1 MSDKDKIKYSRALV
15 PKYNTLY
22 IVIIVILVIVV
33 LSLIGFYFFITNK
46 KNEEELSMVT
56 NELVAIDV
64 PITTEEYP
72 SLIIEDKESDRQ
84 IGQAKMLMDYNQNC
98 SYSISYPEVG
108 IEEIDYLIYQ
118 QAIKL
123 KDDFINDF
131 FSVDMENR
139 SFTEHVD
146 YKSYLNDANT
156 IKLVFINTIIDDA
169 DVVVSKK
176 EYTHFFDLAS
186 GAEIDD
192 MHNVV
197 ERALVNSA
205 NQPLSGEEDI
215 SFTFVFSGD
224 TIRYASEGVGI
235 RSEKNT
241 KSTLVA
247 ELNEGEAVEYISG
260 DTDWDSIVYNGAICY
275 VKAGHLSRKRFLHK
289 DVEIEV
295 VDRGIDPNLPMVAI
309 TYDDGPNPNST
320 PRILDT
326 LEKHG
331 VVATFFD
338 LGQLVNTYPDIV
350 RREEKIGCEVGN
362 HSYSHKNF
370 NTLSDNE
377 IQEEITKS
385 ENAFIKALGHKTTLF
400 RAPYGNANLKV
411 RENVEY
417 PLIKWNV
424 DSLDWKSRNKNKILT
439 QINKTKDFD
448 GHIILLHS
456 IYNTTAD
463 ATEALIPELL
473 EKGYQLVTVS
483 ELAFYKGNTVLK
495 TAHEYGKF

>member
-176 EYTHFFDLAS
+176 EYTHFLIWHL
-186 GAEIDD
+186 G
-192 MHNVV
+192 
-197 ERALVNSA
+197 L
-205 NQPLSGEEDI
+205 
-215 SFTFVFSGD
+215 
-224 TIRYASEGVGI
+224 
-235 RSEKNT
+235 
-241 KSTLVA
+241 KST
-247 ELNEGEAVEYISG
+247 
-260 DTDWDSIVYNGAICY
+260 ICTM
-275 VKAGHLSRKRFLHK
+275 LL
-289 DVEIEV
+289 
-295 VDRGIDPNLPMVAI
+295 RGL
-309 TYDDGPNPNST
+309 
-320 PRILDT
+320 
-326 LEKHG
+326 
-331 VVATFFD
+331 
-338 LGQLVNTYPDIV
+338 
-350 RREEKIGCEVGN
+350 
-362 HSYSHKNF
+362 
-370 NTLSDNE
+370 
-377 IQEEITKS
+377 
-385 ENAFIKALGHKTTLF
+385 
-400 RAPYGNANLKV
+400 
-411 RENVEY
+411 
-417 PLIKWNV
+417 W
-424 DSLDWKSRNKNKILT
+424 
-439 QINKTKDFD
+439 
-448 GHIILLHS
+448 
-456 IYNTTAD
+456 
-463 ATEALIPELL
+463 
-473 EKGYQLVTVS
+473 
-483 ELAFYKGNTVLK
+483 
-495 TAHEYGKF
+495 